1 MKRVQSVCGY
11 DSAVKMGAW
20 HQGIGACMLVRY
32 CNAAC
37 QKSHWPN
44 HKIECRRLAAE
55 LRDEALFK
63 DPPDKEDCSICF
75 LPMPTKLIMS
85 MMKRNHY
92 EVCCCMLEVRRIRAM
107 QQLKFEFCA
116 HEFDVSCDGQGR
128 QIRCF

>member
-1 MKRVQSVCGY
+1 
-11 DSAVKMGAW
+11 
-20 HQGIGACMLVRY
+20 MLVRY

-44 HKIECRRLAAE
+44 HKIECRRRAAE

-75 LPMPTKLIMS
+75 LPIPTKLIMS

-92 EVCCCMLEVRRIRAM
+92 EVCCCKLEVRRIRANYATNLNLNLSM
-107 QQLKFEFCA
+107 IDDAF
-116 HEFDVSCDGQGR
+116 SCDGQGR
-128 QIRCF
+128 QNVSFSR